1 MEADNIHSCGAVCV
15 ASLPPTAFSLLS
27 RTAFSLPLLL
37 LPPPVVAAFALLLP
51 TQPLLLLSSMLFCFS
66 FAAAAAT
73 AAAAA
78 AVATATT
85 GYHCSCG
92 CHPLPHR
99 KLSSRFALHRCMAA
113 ANSKIDLRSELFLMF
128 MFIPLTELWYHPL
141 SLLLLISL
149 LGK

>member
-1 MEADNIHSCGAVCV
+1 MAPFAF
-15 ASLPPTAFSLLS
+15 PPTAFSLLS

-37 LPPPVVAAFALLLP
+37 SPPPPVVAAFALLLP
-51 TQPLLLLSSMLFCFS
+51 TQPLLLLSPMLFAFLLLLLLLPPRCRCRRCCCYC
-66 FAAAAAT
+66 
-73 AAAAA
+73 
-78 AVATATT
+78 
-85 GYHCSCG
+85 YHCNCG

-99 KLSSRFALHRCMAA
+99 KLSSRLALHRCMAA
-113 ANSKIDLRSELFLMF
+113 ANSKIDLRSELFLMFMF

>member
-1 MEADNIHSCGAVCV
+1 MEADNIHSWRRLRSRLLP
-15 ASLPPTAFSLLS
+15 SLYSPAPHSRYRYCSRRLHRSLLFSLCCCQRS
-27 RTAFSLPLLL
+27 RFFCCRLCS
-37 LPPPVVAAFALLLP
+37 V
-51 TQPLLLLSSMLFCFS
+51 LFFCCCCRHRCRCRCRCCYC
-66 FAAAAAT
+66 
-73 AAAAA
+73 
-78 AVATATT
+78 
-85 GYHCSCG
+85 YHCNCG